1 MNKPASCA
9 RFHGLIFALGLST
22 LPPSPPAVAA
32 DPCCTVVSINKAAG
46 TVTLR
51 DNKTGKLETARV
63 SDPTTLAGLTIGQPT
78 DHLVQRYC
86 SISTF
91 EPCLDQERTH
101 NCQPCPSG
109 H

>member
-1 MNKPASCA
+1 MSQSVRLAKS
-9 RFHGLIFALGLST
+9 LSLLLALAVCST
-22 LPPSPPAVAA
+22 LPVTYVLAA
-32 DPCCTVVSINKAAG
+32 DPCCTIVSIDKATG

-51 DNKTGKLETARV
+51 DNKTGKLEKASVR
-63 SDPTTLAGLTIGQPT
+63 DADRLAKLVVGQPT

-86 SISTF
+86 SVSTF

-101 NCQPCPSG
+101 NCQPCPSE